1 MKKTILLTVCLLIVS
16 LTVYAA
22 GQGEATGGSADVKA
36 ELKFGHYLAEGHA
49 AHKAALQF
57 AKAVEERTNGM
68 ITVSIYP
75 GSVLGNSPELNEQ
88 VTLGSLDL
96 VIPTDPALAKY
107 VPVFNMVTAPF
118 AFPTYDAVDKFFN
131 TGFMDWVE
139 PQLQDA
145 GFEFL
150 GRWEYGF
157 RTFTCSKKQLNTPD
171 DFVGLKFRTPP
182 DFVNSATVTALGGTA
197 ETIAWT
203 ELPMALS
210 QGRVDGQENP
220 VATIH
225 SAQMWETQKFIS
237 MLNYTYNA
245 TYLLMNK
252 PKFDSLSANQ
262 QKILKEEA
270 VKAGLFMQNEIRSN
284 EKSQLADME
293 KHGMQ
298 VAWPDTAPF
307 AAKAQSVWEILK
319 GKVGDSAYNKFMEY
333 YNTSKK

>member
-1 MKKTILLTVCLLIVS
+1 MKKTILLTVCILVAS
-16 LTVYAA
+16 LTVFAGGQEEAA
-22 GQGEATGGSADVKA
+22 GGGADVKA
-36 ELKFGHYLAEGHA
+36 ELKFGHYLAESHA

-57 AKAVEERTNGM
+57 AEAVKERTNGM

-96 VIPTDPALAKY
+96 VIPTDPAVAKY
-107 VPVFNMVTAPF
+107 VPVFNLVTAPF
-118 AFPTYDAVDKFFN
+118 AFATYDAVDAFFN
-131 TGFMDWVE
+131 TGFMDWAE

-182 DFVNSATVTALGGTA
+182 DFVNSATVTALGGNA

-225 SAQMWETQKFIS
+225 SAQMWETQKYIS

-252 PKFDSLSANQ
+252 AKFDSLSANQ

-284 EKSQLADME
+284 EKAQLADME
-293 KHGMQ
+293 SNGME

-307 AAKAQSVWEILK
+307 AEKASSVWEILK
-319 GKVGDSAYNKFMEY
+319 GKVGVAGYNKFMDY
-333 YNTSKK
+333 YTASRK